1 MGVRSLNASIK
12 KIGKLAEQQR
22 KAKLKA
28 RTMYDWLVEMQKEY
42 IKQYNQPD
50 DFTLEENNLS
60 MKKNALDF
68 CIIYQSNNTR
78 LMNPVARKEIKALL
92 KNIEKQI
99 ESQLE

>member
-1 MGVRSLNASIK
+1 MGFRSLNASIK
-12 KIGKLAEQQR
+12 KIGRLAEQQR
-22 KAKLKA
+22 KVRLKA

-42 IKQYNQPD
+42 LKQYNQPD
-50 DFTLEENNLS
+50 DFTLEGDNLS

-92 KNIEKQI
+92 KNIEKQL
-99 ESQLE
+99 ESQSE